1 MVNVSNDIK
10 LKNNGQAVN
19 YDLYS
24 KYSPVSMEI
33 IDGNLFFTERER
45 ENLLKLAIYNVG
57 IKRTLEIID
66 ENKADEDDFEI

>member
-1 MVNVSNDIK
+1 MIKVSNDIK
-10 LKNNGQAVN
+10 LKDKGQVVN

-45 ENLLKLAIYNVG
+45 ENLLKLIIYNVG
-57 IKRTLEIID
+57 IKRTLEVI
-66 ENKADEDDFEI
+66 EEYKTDEDHF